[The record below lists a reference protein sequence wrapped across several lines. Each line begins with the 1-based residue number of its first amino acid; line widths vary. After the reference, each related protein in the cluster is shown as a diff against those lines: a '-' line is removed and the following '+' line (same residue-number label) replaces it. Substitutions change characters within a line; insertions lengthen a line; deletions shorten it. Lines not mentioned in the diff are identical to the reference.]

1 MNYASSGRYRR
12 EVRSVYCEEIIG
24 SLPPRLKSHYSF
36 LPSLSIFCITPG
48 GKVFGVWFSFWAYLS
63 GAVLRRWR
71 CCRARVPCLPVSA
84 ASLLPCFPASPAPPT
99 NRLLGRG
106 VWRQREAVSH
116 VDVGTA
122 LDHLMQVSPCHVNS
136 CHAWLL
142 RYRACLFSPTN
153 KKRF

>member
-48 GKVFGVWFSFWAYLS
+48 GKVFGVWFSLWAYLS

-84 ASLLPCFPASPAPPT
+84 ASLLPLHLPLTDCLAVVC
-99 NRLLGRG
+99 GG
-106 VWRQREAVSH
+106 REAVSH